1 MTYVQ
6 NSKGGATASPL
17 KLKKS
22 RPFGPKGAILLVED
36 NPMNQRVARYVLKTL
51 GYEVH
56 VAINGVEAVEMFK
69 NRGYDLI
76 LMDCHMPVMD
86 GYEATRLIR
95 DMESRTARRRQV
107 PIIAVTADVLSSSY
121 ELCFEVG
128 MNDFLPKPYEAGDLR
143 RILSQWLPPGGSG
156 QPGV

>member
-6 NSKGGATASPL
+6 NSKGRQSTLPP

-22 RPFGPKGAILLVED
+22 RPAGPKGAILLVED
-36 NPMNQRVARYVLKTL
+36 NPMNQRVARYVLKIL

-56 VAINGVEAVEMFK
+56 VAVNGIEAVDMFK
-69 NRGYDLI
+69 TRTYDLV

-86 GYEATRLIR
+86 GYEATRQIR
-95 DMESRTARRRQV
+95 EWEAKTSWRREV
-107 PIIAVTADVLSSSY
+107 PIIAVTADVLTSSY

-128 MNDFLPKPYEAGDLR
+128 MNDFLPKPYEASDLR
-143 RILSQWLPPGGSG
+143 RILNQWLPSHSEGGPS
-156 QPGV
+156 P

>member
-6 NSKGGATASPL
+6 NSKGRQSTLPP

-22 RPFGPKGAILLVED
+22 RPAGPKGAILLVED
-36 NPMNQRVARYVLKTL
+36 NPMNQRVARYVLKIL

-56 VAINGVEAVEMFK
+56 VAVNGIEAVDMFK
-69 NRGYDLI
+69 TRTYDLV

-86 GYEATRLIR
+86 GYEATRQIR
-95 DMESRTARRRQV
+95 EWEAKTSWRREV
-107 PIIAVTADVLSSSY
+107 PIIAVTADVLTSSY

-143 RILSQWLPPGGSG
+143 RILNQWLPSHSEGGPS
-156 QPGV
+156 P

>member
-6 NSKGGATASPL
+6 NSKGRETTLPPNL
-17 KLKKS
+17 DKT
-22 RPFGPKGAILLVED
+22 RPSGPEGAILLVED
-36 NPMNQRVARYVLKTL
+36 NPMNQRVARYVLKML

-56 VAINGVEAVEMFK
+56 IAINGIEAVDMFK
-69 NRGYDLI
+69 KQPYDLV

-95 DMESRTARRRQV
+95 EWESRAAWHREV
-107 PIIAVTADVLSSSY
+107 PIIAVTADVLTSSY

-128 MNDFLPKPYEAGDLR
+128 MNDFLPKPYEARDLK
-143 RILSQWLPPGGSG
+143 RILRQWLPPRGAGGPS
-156 QPGV
+156 P